1 MCSGGGRQSDRRY
14 DPAPGT
20 DRGDRHRRGSAAVRR
35 GGRCG
40 EARRI
45 AGNSFGVGIA
55 AGVCGVRPEK
65 GSSVGGSVDG
75 GAMLKRLTVR
85 GFKSIRAMDGLE
97 LRSVN
102 VLVGDN
108 EAGKSNLLEAL
119 HFLGAMAD
127 GTQYRVVD
135 DGGGPDGL
143 LFGGSRTTEAVE
155 IAAEFVGG
163 HYRVRLVP
171 VGEGLRFAE
180 EERLWN
186 GQREAVT
193 AEGGGSYPKARL
205 FPQVGP
211 KRVAGWQAN
220 GEALGGWPRYH
231 FCDTGRLAGVRRAH
245 EVRDNLALKPD
256 GSNLA
261 PYLRF
266 LSMRHE
272 QDYRNIV
279 ETVRLVA
286 PAFGDLFQ
294 RREVGERMSLEWT
307 PRDEPDTVFGPRQL
321 SDGVLRFL
329 CLATLLNQPTE
340 FQPGLILIDEPELGL
355 HPRELVLLASLL
367 RGAAE
372 DRQVVVSTQS
382 ADLVSQFRAEEV
394 IVANREF
401 GPSTFERLNAE
412 ELKVWLDRYSLGE
425 MWKAN
430 LIGGPPVQ

>member
-1 MCSGGGRQSDRRY
+1 
-14 DPAPGT
+14 
-20 DRGDRHRRGSAAVRR
+20 
-35 GGRCG
+35 
-40 EARRI
+40 
-45 AGNSFGVGIA
+45 
-55 AGVCGVRPEK
+55 
-65 GSSVGGSVDG
+65 
-75 GAMLKRLTVR
+75 MLNRLTVR
-85 GFKSIRAMDGLE
+85 GFKSIRAMDGLG
-97 LRSVN
+97 LRSLN

-135 DGGGPDGL
+135 DSGGPDGL
-143 LFGGSRTTEAVE
+143 LFGGSRTTEVVE
-155 IAAEFVGG
+155 IGAEFVGG
-163 HYRVRLVP
+163 RYRVRLVP
-171 VGEGLRFAE
+171 VGDGLRFAE

-193 AEGGGSYPKARL
+193 ADGGGSYPRARL

-211 KRVAGWQAN
+211 KQVAGWQAN
-220 GEALGGWPRYH
+220 GEVLGRWPRYH
-231 FCDTGRLAGVRRAH
+231 FCDTGRLAGVRRAQ

-286 PAFGDLFQ
+286 PAFGDLLQ

-307 PRDEPDTVFGPRQL
+307 PRGDPDTVFGPRQL

-382 ADLVSQFRAEEV
+382 ADLVSQFRAEEI
-394 IVANREF
+394 IVANRAS
-401 GPSTFERLNAE
+401 GPSTFERLNPE
-412 ELKVWLDRYSLGE
+412 DLKVWLDQYSLGE

-430 LIGGPPVQ
+430 LIGGPPVR